1 MKKKV
6 VSMLLAFTMI
16 ASMLAGCGGNGAET
30 STNDSSNASSDA
42 GTETNASDTGSDAA
56 ADTQADATDAPVEV
70 TDFTMFITMPGSEIN
85 SDNEIAQ
92 MIADKWGVKI
102 KETWLTGQ
110 TAAEATG
117 TLIASGEY
125 PDYIDSDDM
134 AQLVDAGALVALDDY
149 IDQYPEFRDTWF
161 TQEEWDKFRQPDGH
175 IYWINP
181 FGNTMGESTA
191 TTHNDEAFWIQVR
204 VLEWAGYPDIQTMD
218 DYFKVIED
226 YMAANPTMEDG
237 TQNIAYTI
245 LCEDWRYFCLENAG
259 QFLAGH
265 PNDGSVLVD
274 SATLTIGDYNTSEDT
289 KKYLQKLNEEYGK
302 GFVDP
307 ESFTQTYD
315 EYIAKLSTGRVLG
328 MVDQWWDFAY
338 TVNDVFKQQGLDA
351 KGCNYVP
358 LGLTTE
364 AGMENRWHTY
374 DDTVNQAS
382 GIAIT
387 TDCKD
392 PDKAFKFIVDCA
404 MDQELHDLRFWGV
417 KDVDY
422 QVDDNGLF
430 YRTDDQRMKWAD
442 TSYQASHRCQYSYFP
457 QWGGTS
463 RDGKNA
469 NKPEEQT
476 SEFQLDMAQPLKD
489 CLAAYGADNY
499 VDMIGSVV
507 ETNGPW
513 FPMYSYSNNFTT
525 ETPGGVA
532 WAKMGEIKHEY
543 LPKVIMASD
552 FDAAWEEYMGVYSS
566 CKPEDFLAEMQA
578 ILDTFK

>member
-6 VSMLLAFTMI
+6 VSMLLAFAMI
-16 ASMLAGCGGNGAET
+16 TSVLAGCGGKDAET
-30 STNDSSNASSDA
+30 NQSDSSTASSNTEASTSDSSA
-42 GTETNASDTGSDAA
+42 GSDT
-56 ADTQADATDAPVEV
+56 ADASQGSQEV

-125 PDYIDSDDM
+125 PDYIDSDEM
-134 AQLVDAGALVALDDY
+134 GQLVDADALIPLDDY

-161 TQEEWDKFRQPDGH
+161 TKEEWDKFRQPDGH

-181 FGNTMGESTA
+181 FGNTMGESTT

-218 DYFKVIED
+218 DYFKVLED

-237 TQNIAYTI
+237 TENIAYTI

-289 KKYLQKLNEEYGK
+289 KKYLQKLNEEYNK

-387 TDCKD
+387 VDCKD

-422 QVDDNGLF
+422 GVDDNGLF
-430 YRTDDQRMKWAD
+430 YRTDDQRMNWSD

-469 NKPEEQT
+469 NKPEEQPA
-476 SEFQLDMAQPLKD
+476 EFQLDMAQPLKD
-489 CLAAYGADNY
+489 CLKAYGADNY

-507 ETNGPW
+507 EANGPW

-552 FDAAWEEYMGVYSS
+552 FDTAWEEYMGVYNS
-566 CKPEDFLAEMQA
+566 CKPEDFLAEMQE

>member
-16 ASMLAGCGGNGAET
+16 ASVLAGCGGKDAET
-30 STNDSSNASSDA
+30 STNDSSNVSSDA
-42 GTETNASDTGSDAA
+42 GTETDASDTGSDAA
-56 ADTQADATDAPVEV
+56 TDATDAPAEV

-134 AQLVDAGALVALDDY
+134 AQLVDAGALVPLDDY

-161 TQEEWDKFRQPDGH
+161 TPEEWDKFRQPDGH

-237 TQNIAYTI
+237 TQNIGYTI

-387 TDCKD
+387 TDCED

-566 CKPEDFLAEMQA
+566 CKPEDFLSEMQA

>member
-6 VSMLLAFTMI
+6 ISMLLAFTMV
-16 ASMLAGCGGNGAET
+16 ASILAGCGGK
-30 STNDSSNASSDA
+30 
-42 GTETNASDTGSDAA
+42 DTGAA
-56 ADTQADATDAPVEV
+56 ADTGTDTNSESSSSGEESSGAQTDAADGPVEV

-125 PDYIDSDDM
+125 PDFVDTDDM
-134 AQLVDAGALVALDDY
+134 SQLVDAEALIPLDDY

-161 TQEEWDKFRQPDGH
+161 TKEEWDKFRQPDGH

-181 FGNTMGESTA
+181 FGNTMGESTT

-204 VLEWAGYPDIQTMD
+204 VLEWAGYPDIQTLD
-218 DYFKVIED
+218 DYFKVLED
-226 YMAANPTMEDG
+226 YIAANPTMEDG

-259 QFLAGH
+259 QFLAGY

-274 SATLTIGDYNTSEDT
+274 KETLTIGDYNTSEDT
-289 KKYLQKLNEEYGK
+289 KKYLQKLNEEYNK

-328 MVDQWWDFAY
+328 MVDQWWNFAY

-364 AGMENRWHTY
+364 AGMENRWHTF

-382 GIAIT
+382 GVAISV
-387 TDCKD
+387 DCKD
-392 PDKAFKFIVDCA
+392 PDKAFKFLVDCA
-404 MDQELHDLRFWGV
+404 MDQELHDLRYWGV
-417 KDVDY
+417 EGVDY
-422 QVDDNGLF
+422 QVDENGLF
-430 YRTDDQRMKWAD
+430 YRTDEQRMQWAD
-442 TSYQASHRCQYSYFP
+442 TSYQASHRCQYSYLP

-469 NKPEEQT
+469 NKPEEQP
-476 SEFQLDMAQPLKD
+476 SEFQSDMAQPLKD

-499 VDMIGSVV
+499 VDLIGSVV

-513 FPMYSYSNNFTT
+513 FPMYSFSNNFTT
-525 ETPGGVA
+525 
-532 WAKMGEIKHEY
+532 
-543 LPKVIMASD
+543 
-552 FDAAWEEYMGVYSS
+552 
-566 CKPEDFLAEMQA
+566 
-578 ILDTFK
+578 